1 MWGKD
6 PPRMPTAEAKGEHNM
21 IPVSQT
27 VTLVAGPAPADPC
40 TLLTVRTSPG
50 AMEFGFESLTLAD
63 DSDSLTLDW
72 GDGTVE
78 TITETVR
85 ERTHT
90 YAAAGL
96 HIIRLSDDVRTLQVT
111 GDYDPT
117 YAFARYRLLPVA
129 FRSTATRLTS
139 LGSMALAGCTNLT
152 SFDVSTAQPVRPALR
167 RLHGSRAHPL
177 RRGERSCN
185 QGDVQLPGRSDA
197 RQRQRRGD
205 VRPVAQVPRC
215 NRSRGTSLLLPARR
229 RQSFLERCYGE
240 TLFANIKFTNRESD
254 ANLRKIITHS
264 V

>member
-27 VTLVAGPAPADPC
+27 VTLVAGPAPTDPC

-72 GDGTVE
+72 GDGSVE

-85 ERTHT
+85 ERTHA

-96 HIIRLSDDVRTLQVT
+96 HIIRLSDDIRALQVT

-117 YAFARYRLLPVA
+117 YAFARYRLLPVV

-152 SFDVSTAQPVRPALR
+152 SFDVSTA
-167 RLHGSRAHPL
+167 
-177 RRGERSCN
+177 
-185 QGDVQLPGRSDA
+185 
-197 RQRQRRGD
+197 
-205 VRPVAQVPRC
+205 PVAQLAESPLYGCSALTGELRFPSVNAFPRSQSVQPFAGC
-215 NRSRGTSLLLPARR
+215 TGLGRIRFAAANEAAIKATSSYQADP
-229 RQSFLERCYGE
+229 
-240 TLFANIKFTNRESD
+240 TLG
-254 ANLRKIITHS
+254 S
-264 V
+264 VNAAVTFDL